1 MKMTLFLSFSRIGKF
16 CRLECGGVGVDA
28 DTYWNELETPPA
40 VRTAVGTV
48 IELSQKVSDFSSA
61 AILPRCRFP

>member
-1 MKMTLFLSFSRIGKF
+1 M
-16 CRLECGGVGVDA
+16 DA

-48 IELSQKVSDFSSA
+48 IELSQKVSGPPDLLHSA
-61 AILPRCRFP
+61 APID

>member
-1 MKMTLFLSFSRIGKF
+1 M
-16 CRLECGGVGVDA
+16 DA

-48 IELSQKVSDFSSA
+48 IELSQKVSGLISLGSSQ
-61 AILPRCRFP
+61 P

>member
-1 MKMTLFLSFSRIGKF
+1 M
-16 CRLECGGVGVDA
+16 DA

-48 IELSQKVSDFSSA
+48 IELSQRVSGLPDLLHSA
-61 AILPRCRFP
+61 APIY